1 MPEEQIKTLSQA
13 EVLAQIRA
21 ALAARDVPPLA
32 ELAEEHPGIMAA
44 ALLALTPAET
54 RHLVALIGDD
64 RAATVVEELDA
75 ADAADVLARLT
86 RADAAD
92 VLEEMA
98 PDDATDVVEV
108 LPPAEAEAL
117 LIEMEPADA
126 AHIRELLAYPPDTA
140 GGIMTP
146 EFLAL
151 SPNLTVEEAITA
163 LRTVAQEVETVYY
176 VYVIDAEDR
185 LLGVLGLRN
194 LLLAPPGTRVGD
206 LVDRDVVRIRADA
219 DQEEAARMLREYRF
233 LAIPVVDAENRLL
246 GIITADDVA
255 DVVEEE
261 TTEDIERLG
270 GSQPL
275 EEPYLRASVLDLV
288 RKRAGW
294 LLFLFVA
301 SAYTVNVLHY
311 FEAELQAVVA
321 LGFFIPMLIGTGG
334 NVGSQVTTT
343 LTRALALGD
352 VAPGD
357 VLEVLSKEL
366 RVSLLLGLVMGGAT
380 LLRALLL
387 GTPDLGHVVA
397 ITAFLVVLWA
407 TTVAAVLPLLLRAL
421 RLDPAVVSTPLITTL
436 VDGTGLVIYFEV
448 ARALLRL
455 G

>member
-1 MPEEQIKTLSQA
+1 MPEEQVKTLSEA
-13 EVLAQIRA
+13 DVLARLRA
-21 ALAARDVPPLA
+21 ALAAGAAQPLV
-32 ELAEEHPGIMAA
+32 ELAEDHPGPMAE
-44 ALLALTPAET
+44 ALLALTPEET
-54 RHLVALIGDD
+54 RRLVALIGDD
-64 RAATVVEELDA
+64 RAAAVIEELNA

-98 PDDATDVVEV
+98 PDDATDVVEE

-126 AHIRELLAYPPDTA
+126 AHIRELLTYPPDTA

-163 LRTVAQEVETVYY
+163 LRAVAQEVETVYY
-176 VYVIDAEDR
+176 VYVIDEQDH

-206 LVDRDVVRIRADA
+206 LIDRDVVRIRADA
-219 DQEEAARMLREYRF
+219 DQEEAARLLREHRF

-294 LLFLFVA
+294 LLLLFVA
-301 SAYTVNVLHY
+301 EAYTGTVLRH
-311 FEAELQAVVA
+311 FEDELQRVVA
-321 LGFFIPMLIGTGG
+321 LAFFIPLLIGTGG

-352 VAPGD
+352 VTPRD
-357 VLEVLSKEL
+357 LLSVLFKEL
-366 RVSLLLGLVMGGAT
+366 RVSFLLGLLLGVAT
-380 LLRALLL
+380 LVRAWTL
-387 GTPDLGHVVA
+387 GVPDLGQVVA
-397 ITAFLVVLWA
+397 LTAFLLVLWA
-407 TTVAAVLPLLLRAL
+407 ATVATVLPLLLRAL
-421 RLDPAVVSTPLITTL
+421 RLDPAVISTPLITTL

-448 ARALLRL
+448 ARLLLRL